1 MGRMHHAFLADE
13 EDNVPPEFEPIN
25 LPEGPWESD
34 WIDIGGEG

>member
-1 MGRMHHAFLADE
+1 MRQTHYPFLAQDG
-13 EDNVPPEFEPIN
+13 DDVPPEFEPIN